1 MIKGYVSDKGRLVS
15 IDSPMDHMDQVIWF
29 DLLHPTL
36 DEELMLG
43 RRLGITLPTREDM
56 EEIEISSRLYFENDA
71 AVMTA
76 TLPSQVEGDSP
87 ILAPVSFILTDHRL
101 VTVRYHEPRSFF
113 TFAIH
118 AEKAAMGCTSGESA
132 LVALLEAV
140 VDRLADIL
148 EHGAR
153 DLDKISRDILQ
164 QDRRSPLRSKDFQH
178 LLREIGLSGDLTSD
192 IRDCLATMERLVGFL
207 GHALG
212 QRKVTKELKERVKT
226 LSRDIRSLADYSGFM
241 SQKITFLL
249 DATLGMISIEQNGII
264 KILSVASVVFLP
276 PTLIASFYG
285 MNFQYMPELDSPY
298 GYPIAFGAM
307 VLSAILPYL
316 FFKYKKWL

>member
-15 IDSPMDHMDQVIWF
+15 IDDPMDHVEKVLWF
-29 DLLHPTL
+29 DMLHPTL

-43 RRLGITLPTREDM
+43 RRLGVTLPKREDM
-56 EEIEISSRLYFENDA
+56 EEIEISSRLYYENDA
-71 AVMTA
+71 AFMTA
-76 TLPSQVEGDSP
+76 TLPSQVEGDHP
-87 ILAPVSFILTDHRL
+87 ILAPVTFILLKHHL

-113 TFAIH
+113 TFATH
-118 AEKAAMGCTSGESA
+118 SEKSAMGCTTGEA
-132 LVALLEAV
+132 VLIALLEAV

-148 EHGAR
+148 EHAAR

-164 QDRRSPLRSKDFQH
+164 QNRESPLRSKDFQH

-207 GHALG
+207 GHVMA
-212 QRKVTKELKERVKT
+212 QRKTSKESKDRVKT
-226 LSRDIRSLADYSGFM
+226 LGRDVRSLADYSGFM

-249 DATLGMISIEQNGII
+249 DATLGMINIEQNGII

-285 MNFQYMPELDSPY
+285 MNFKFMPELDSPY
-298 GYPIAFGAM
+298 GYPVAFAAM